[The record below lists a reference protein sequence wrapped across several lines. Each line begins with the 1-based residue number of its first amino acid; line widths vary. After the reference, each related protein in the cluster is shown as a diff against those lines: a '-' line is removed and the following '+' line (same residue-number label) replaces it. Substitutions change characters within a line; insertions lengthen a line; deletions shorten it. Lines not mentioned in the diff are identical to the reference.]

1 MEDVMKIARKRMQH
15 PVSVLAMVSL
25 TLWTATAVAAAGGVL
40 LKWYG
45 ALLMG
50 SFQLPAVL

>member
-1 MEDVMKIARKRMQH
+1 MKIARKHMQH